1 MAEGSIHIQIS
12 GLEGAISGI
21 STLVGDSGSGLTGAA
36 GLMASSPLGDL
47 GQLQGL
53 LQGQLSGALRFDP
66 GSLGGISGIF
76 EELQGAL
83 RLSPGDALT
92 GFQARLDTAGQ
103 ALGGDLGGRLA
114 QALET
119 VRGLSGSVPADRLD
133 VVKPLV
139 DRILAVFD
147 SLGGDEVETI
157 QAWVVGLQ
165 AQLEQ
170 ALPILEEARNSPD
183 PGALAVSIFEQT
195 LGSIL
200 DALGFSR
207 LRLFVDLLQ
216 DFPARVINAE
226 ITGSTSGAF
235 GAAAGL
241 YGNVQAGAD
250 FDVFRGQVDA
260 ALSGLL
266 TARAGAR
273 RVVAILRQFTS
284 AEMLQPGGI
293 EAFLRGALDRAL
305 AVQVRDAQQIDD
317 PFKALFDRID
327 AAIDRIDLS
336 VVRTEILG
344 SFAQIRQAI
353 QQADLG
359 SLAAA
364 LDGQISTLENA
375 VGDVREGADDLLSRL
390 QAACAELTEKPR
402 QLLAPVGEFQ
412 GDGSFRFHFER
423 ELTETLGAARRALG
437 GDPAD
442 PDAASVARTLADLQ
456 ARIDGFLGQL
466 SDLLAPVEEAAD
478 GAVDGAVEGI
488 QGFAGFLNDLDVP
501 GKLLLLQEKVQ
512 EIVDALLPIDFA
524 VIVDPVV
531 QALDENTEK
540 LGKIDPA
547 SLNEMLRAALSAA
560 LEVVISIDFSV
571 EISAPLGEQL
581 AAVKAIPA
589 QAIEQLQARYR
600 EALGRLDDLDPLRLL
615 DALLAAFDAIEGAL
629 ARVDLAGLL
638 APLDQVHRQAISEPL
653 ARLAPSRLVAPLSA
667 SYRQLTSGLDSVRG
681 ADLIAPADAALGQLK
696 QAVASFNLTGPIDEL
711 SGAVA
716 RMQETLRGVRP
727 SQVLEPLSAD
737 FGRLEAELDRFK
749 PSVLFAPVAEL
760 ATPLLELLE
769 GVQQTTVTALF
780 ELFEAPLRVL
790 DALQPE
796 QVLERLRQGIDQ
808 ILALL
813 RAADLPG
820 AYARLRARHFDLNG
834 AVTAGGSEARLSLAL
849 SLDPQAHLGEVMEE
863 YTALV
868 AALERIRA
876 GLAPG
881 PLLAGLVELYGELRE
896 RLLGLLPPFARAAL
910 DVDTFKRVMRLADPT
925 RFLQELDPRF
935 EALKAKLLPI
945 RPQDLAA
952 ELDAAYDEVLAV
964 VDRLEIGEALE
975 RVKAAFAR
983 LQGTV
988 TDLRVDFLAAD
999 VDRALADVRAVV
1011 AALDPARAA
1020 AVLDGI
1026 YAEVQA
1032 LVESTLPSRLL
1043 AGLGEPL
1050 ERIQGILAALDPRNR
1065 LQQPLEEAWDAVLAA
1080 LAGVD
1085 FTVVLK
1091 PLVDKLDDLEAEL
1104 MVSLGLAESAFDRLL
1119 GAAQGAVG
1127 GGGGISASVSVSVG
1141 GGF

>member
-1 MAEGSIHIQIS
+1 MAEGSIHIQIT

-47 GQLQGL
+47 GQLQGV

-83 RLSPGDALT
+83 SLSPGDALT

-103 ALGGDLGGRLA
+103 ALGGNLGSQLA
-114 QALET
+114 QALEI

-157 QAWVVGLQ
+157 QAWVAGLQ

-216 DFPARVINAE
+216 EFPARVINAE
-226 ITGSTSGAF
+226 VTGSTSGAF
-235 GAAAGL
+235 GAAADL
-241 YGNVQAGAD
+241 YLNVQVNAD

-317 PFKALFDRID
+317 PFQALFDRID

-364 LDGQISTLENA
+364 LDSQISTLENA

-390 QAACAELTEKPR
+390 QAACAELTE
-402 QLLAPVGEFQ
+402 
-412 GDGSFRFHFER
+412 
-423 ELTETLGAARRALG
+423 TLGAARRALG

-442 PDAASVARTLADLQ
+442 PDAASVAGTLADLQ
-456 ARIDGFLGQL
+456 TRIDGFLGQL

-488 QGFAGFLNDLDVP
+488 QGFAGFLHDLDVP

-540 LGKIDPA
+540 LKKIDPA

-560 LEVVISIDFSV
+560 LEVVIGIEFSV

-615 DALLAAFDAIEGAL
+615 DALLSAFDAIEGAL

-653 ARLAPSRLVAPLSA
+653 SRLAPSRLVAPLSA

-727 SQVLEPLSAD
+727 SQVLEPLTAD

-760 ATPLLELLE
+760 AAPLLELLE
-769 GVQQTTVTALF
+769 GVQQATVTALF

-820 AYARLRARHFDLNG
+820 AYARLRARQFDLKG
-834 AVTAGGSEARLSLAL
+834 AVTAGGSEARLALTL
-849 SLDPQAHLGEVMEE
+849 SLDPQAHLGEVMEA
-863 YTALV
+863 YTELV
-868 AALERIRA
+868 IALERIRD

-964 VDRLEIGEALE
+964 VDRLEIAEALE
-975 RVKAAFAR
+975 RVKAAFVR

-1026 YAEVQA
+1026 YAEIQA

-1050 ERIQGILAALDPRNR
+1050 ERVQGIIDTLDPRTR
-1065 LQQPLEEAWDAVLAA
+1065 LQEPLEDAWEAVLAA
-1080 LAGVD
+1080 LAGID